1 VSYKTTWQAD
11 QDIIDIY
18 VRGAADF
25 GVDQAERYHKGLTA
39 VFDRLAK
46 NPDMACKRMEF
57 TPPVR
62 LHPYHAHMIVYVE
75 HGSGI
80 LIVRILHS
88 RQDWERH
95 LS

>member
-18 VRGAADF
+18 MRGAADF

-39 VFDRLAK
+39 VFDSLAK
-46 NPDMACKRMEF
+46 NPDMARKRMEF

>member
-1 VSYKTTWQAD
+1 M
-11 QDIIDIY
+11 
-18 VRGAADF
+18 RGAADF
-25 GVDQAERYHKGLTA
+25 GIDQGERYHKGLTA
-39 VFDRLAK
+39 VFDRLAG
-46 NPDMACKRMEF
+46 NPDMARKRMEF

-62 LHPYHAHMIVYVE
+62 LHHYQAHMIVYVE

-88 RQDWERH
+88 QQDWERH